1 MSETIDLTLL
11 SSRLQGVEREV
22 RLMGM
27 QLDLLAGAIPP
38 RLAAI
43 EARITGTDGRIGVLE
58 QSLHSLTAEVAQ
70 GFGQM
75 QQQMARAEQRFDA
88 VQTGLAELAAL
99 LKAMRPTP

>member
-22 RLMGM
+22 RLMGV
-27 QLDLLAGAIPP
+27 QLDQLAGAIPP
-38 RLAAI
+38 RLTSI
-43 EARITGTDGRIGVLE
+43 DARLGVLE
-58 QSLHSLTAEVAQ
+58 QSLHRLTAEVAQ

-99 LKAMRPTP
+99 LKAMRPMS